1 MTREEVCQK
10 LNEVFQ
16 SVESEDGEEMSSLAR
31 AQMIVSVEVA
41 FGIHFSMGEIS
52 VMSGG
57 SVGAMADLILK
68 KLS

>member
-16 SVESEDGEEMSSLAR
+16 SVENEDGEEMSSLAR
-31 AQMIVSVEVA
+31 AQMIVSVEEA

-57 SVGAMADLILK
+57 NVGAMADVILK